1 MTPTKIIRTIH
12 PEVRII
18 DEAKGI
24 CDYVASDQTVDS
36 YKEVIRADGWR
47 FSMFAK
53 NAPFVDSH
61 NYSTIGNLLG
71 KVISFEVVNGK
82 LVERVQWA
90 IDVPDC
96 RLAQIGWKMTAASY
110 LKAVSVGFWPT
121 EYVTPGQTGWKEE
134 LAELKLDEN
143 AGIRCIY
150 TEQEQVELSACIIG
164 ANPNALAKAYKAD
177 AISEEDIDFLSRSAT
192 LNPQRANAPSA
203 FDSGLA
209 DWASDQTR
217 QQFIRSINDAMRVK

>member
-1 MTPTKIIRTIH
+1 MSTKIIRTIH

-18 DEAKGI
+18 DAAKGI
-24 CDYVASDQTVDS
+24 VDYVASDETIDS
-36 YKEVIRADGWR
+36 YKEVIRADGWK

-61 NYSTIGNLLG
+61 NYGTIGNLVG
-71 KVISFEVVNGK
+71 KVVSFEVVNGK
-82 LVERVQWA
+82 LIERVQWA
-90 IDVPDC
+90 IDVAENQ
-96 RLAQIGWKMTAASY
+96 LAKIGWKMTEAGY

-134 LAELKLDEN
+134 LAELKLNEN
-143 AGIRCIY
+143 SGIRCIY
-150 TEQEQVELSACIIG
+150 TEQEQVELSSCIIG

-177 AISEEDIDFLSRSAT
+177 AINDEEFDFLAVNAT